1 MAITPPTNDSFDTF
15 LQSPRGDKLIR
26 LHVSRNTLIAFVV
39 SIVLHLLALL
49 FLVPKIDLNPSL
61 RATTMVVSLAPKPA
75 APEVS
80 PEPETIPEPIPS
92 PAPEVKKK
100 IIAKKPTSKPTSKPS
115 TPKASEFSVPKVLTT
130 PQPSPQTVPITSPI
144 NPQPQTST
152 DAPADMMAM
161 VNQKRAQREEQES
174 DAARQ
179 NAAAAAAERG
189 PSAEEKRDA
198 NIKRNFQSGTN
209 GVFEITRLESRS
221 ASFTFLGW
229 TSSLSNARREFFEV
243 EASAGQDVRLLMIR
257 RMIGLI
263 RQHYQG
269 DFDWESHRLGRTIV
283 KSARVEDNAE
293 LEDFLM
299 QEFFGTNYKT
309 KQ

>member
-1 MAITPPTNDSFDTF
+1 MAITPSTNDSFGTF

-49 FLVPKIDLNPSL
+49 FLVPKIDLNPSPQ
-61 RATTMVVSLAPKPA
+61 ATTMEVSLAPKPT
-75 APEVS
+75 APEVT
-80 PEPETIPEPIPS
+80 PEPETVLEPIPS
-92 PAPEVKKK
+92 PAPKVKKK
-100 IIAKKPTSKPTSKPS
+100 IIAKKPTSKPTSKSS
-115 TPKASEFSVPKVLTT
+115 TPKASDFSVPKVLTS
-130 PQPSPQTVPITSPI
+130 PQPSSQTVPITSPI
-144 NPQPQTST
+144 KPQPQTAT

-179 NAAAAAAERG
+179 NAVAAAAERG

-257 RMIGLI
+257 RMISLI
-263 RQHYQG
+263 RTHYQG
-269 DFDWESHRLGRTIV
+269 DFDWESHRLGKTIV
-283 KSARVEDNAE
+283 LSARTEDSAG

-299 QEFFGTNYKT
+299 VEFFGQNYKT
-309 KQ
+309 K

>member
-1 MAITPPTNDSFDTF
+1 MAITPPTNDSFGTF

-49 FLVPKIDLNPSL
+49 FLVPKIDLNPSPQ
-61 RATTMVVSLAPKPA
+61 ATTIEVSLAPKPT
-75 APEVS
+75 APEVT
-80 PEPETIPEPIPS
+80 PEPETVLEPIPS
-92 PAPEVKKK
+92 PVPEIKEK
-100 IIAKKPTSKPTSKPS
+100 IIAKKPTSKPS
-115 TPKASEFSVPKVLTT
+115 TPKASDFSVPKVLTT

-144 NPQPQTST
+144 NPQPQIST
-152 DAPADMMAM
+152 DAPVDMMAM

-189 PSAEEKRDA
+189 PSPEEKRDA

-257 RMIGLI
+257 RMISLI
-263 RQHYQG
+263 RTHYQG
-269 DFDWESHRLGRTIV
+269 DFDWESHRLGQAIV
-283 KSARVEDNAE
+283 LSARTEDSAG

-299 QEFFGTNYKT
+299 VEFFGQNYKT
-309 KQ
+309 K

>member
-1 MAITPPTNDSFDTF
+1 MAITPTNDSFGTF

-49 FLVPKIDLNPSL
+49 FLVPKIDLNPSPQ
-61 RATTMVVSLAPKPA
+61 ATTMEVSLAPKPT
-75 APEVS
+75 APEVT
-80 PEPETIPEPIPS
+80 PQTETVPEPIPS

-100 IIAKKPTSKPTSKPS
+100 IIAKKPTSKPS
-115 TPKASEFSVPKVLTT
+115 TPKASDFSVPKVLTT

-144 NPQPQTST
+144 KPQPQTST

-179 NAAAAAAERG
+179 NVAATAAERG

-229 TSSLSNARREFFEV
+229 TSSLSNAKREFFEV

-257 RMIGLI
+257 RMISLI

-269 DFDWESHRLGRTIV
+269 DFDWESHRLGKTIV
-283 KSARVEDNAE
+283 KSARVEDSAE

-299 QEFFGTNYKT
+299 QEFFGQNYKT
-309 KQ
+309 Q

>member
-1 MAITPPTNDSFDTF
+1 MAIIPSTNDSFGTF
-15 LQSPRGDKLIR
+15 LQSPCGDKLIR

-49 FLVPKIDLNPSL
+49 FLVPKIDLNPSPQ
-61 RATTMVVSLAPKPA
+61 ATTMEVSLAPKST
-75 APEVS
+75 APEVT
-80 PEPETIPEPIPS
+80 PETVPEPIPS

-100 IIAKKPTSKPTSKPS
+100 IIAKKPTSKPSK
-115 TPKASEFSVPKVLTT
+115 PKASDFSVPKVLTT

-144 NPQPQTST
+144 KPQPQTST
-152 DAPADMMAM
+152 DAPTDMMAM
-161 VNQKRAQREEQES
+161 VNQKRAQREAQEAT
-174 DAARQ
+174 AASE
-179 NAAAAAAERG
+179 NAVAAAAERG

-257 RMIGLI
+257 RMISLI
-263 RQHYQG
+263 RTHYQG

-283 KSARVEDNAE
+283 LSARTEDSAG

-299 QEFFGTNYKT
+299 VEFFGQNYKT
-309 KQ
+309 K

>member
-1 MAITPPTNDSFDTF
+1 MAITHPTNNSFDTF

-26 LHVSRNTLIAFVV
+26 LHINRNTLVAFVV

-49 FLVPKIDLNPSL
+49 FLVPKIDLNPSPQ
-61 RATTMVVSLAPKPA
+61 ATTMEVSLAPKST
-75 APEVS
+75 APEVT
-80 PEPETIPEPIPS
+80 PEPETVPEPIPS

-100 IIAKKPTSKPTSKPS
+100 IITKKPTSKSSK
-115 TPKASEFSVPKVLTT
+115 PKASDFSVPK
-130 PQPSPQTVPITSPI
+130 VPITSPI
-144 NPQPQTST
+144 KPQPQTST

-179 NAAAAAAERG
+179 NAAAAAVERG
-189 PSAEEKRDA
+189 SSAEEKRNA
-198 NIKRNFQSGTN
+198 NIKHNFQSGTN

-243 EASAGQDVRLLMIR
+243 EASSGQDVRLMMIR
-257 RMIGLI
+257 RMISLI

-269 DFDWESHRLGRTIV
+269 DFDWESRRLGRTIV
-283 KSARVEDNAE
+283 KSARVEDSAE
-293 LEDFLM
+293 LEGFLM
-299 QEFFGTNYKT
+299 QEFFGQNYKT
-309 KQ
+309 AL

>member
-15 LQSPRGDKLIR
+15 LQSPPGDKLIR

-39 SIVLHLLALL
+39 SLVLHLLALL
-49 FLVPKIDLNPSL
+49 FLVPKIDLNPSPQ
-61 RATTMVVSLAPKPA
+61 ATTMEVSLAPKST
-75 APEVS
+75 APEVT
-80 PEPETIPEPIPS
+80 PETVPEPIPS
-92 PAPEVKKK
+92 PAPAPEVKKK
-100 IIAKKPTSKPTSKPS
+100 IIAKKPTSKPSK
-115 TPKASEFSVPKVLTT
+115 PKASDFSVPKVLTT
-130 PQPSPQTVPITSPI
+130 PQPSPQTVPITAPI
-144 NPQPQTST
+144 KPQPQTST
-152 DAPADMMAM
+152 DAPTDMMAM
-161 VNQKRAQREEQES
+161 VNQKRAQREAQEAT
-174 DAARQ
+174 AASE
-179 NAAAAAAERG
+179 NAVAAAAERG

-257 RMIGLI
+257 RMISLI
-263 RQHYQG
+263 RTHYQG

-283 KSARVEDNAE
+283 LSARTEDSAG

-299 QEFFGTNYKT
+299 VEFFGQNYKT
-309 KQ
+309 K

>member
-1 MAITPPTNDSFDTF
+1 MAITPPTNDSFGTF

-49 FLVPKIDLNPSL
+49 FLVPKIDLNPSPQ
-61 RATTMVVSLAPKPA
+61 ATTMEVSLAPKPT
-75 APEVS
+75 APEVT
-80 PEPETIPEPIPS
+80 PEPETVPEPIPS

-100 IIAKKPTSKPTSKPS
+100 IIAKNPTSKPS
-115 TPKASEFSVPKVLTT
+115 KPKASDFSVPKVLTT

-144 NPQPQTST
+144 KPQPQTAT

-179 NAAAAAAERG
+179 NAVAAAAERG

-257 RMIGLI
+257 RMISLI
-263 RQHYQG
+263 RTHYQG
-269 DFDWESHRLGRTIV
+269 DFDWESHRLGKTIV
-283 KSARVEDNAE
+283 LSARTEDSAG

-299 QEFFGTNYKT
+299 VEFFGQNYKT
-309 KQ
+309 K

>member
-1 MAITPPTNDSFDTF
+1 MAITPSTNDSFDTF

-49 FLVPKIDLNPSL
+49 FLVPKIDLNPSPQ
-61 RATTMVVSLAPKPA
+61 ATTMEVSLAPKST
-75 APEVS
+75 APEVTS
-80 PEPETIPEPIPS
+80 EPETVPEPIPS

-100 IIAKKPTSKPTSKPS
+100 IIAKKPTSKPSK
-115 TPKASEFSVPKVLTT
+115 PKASDFSVPKVLTT

-144 NPQPQTST
+144 KPQPQTST
-152 DAPADMMAM
+152 DATTDMMAM
-161 VNQKRAQREEQES
+161 VNQKRAQREAQEAT
-174 DAARQ
+174 AASE

-257 RMIGLI
+257 RMISLI
-263 RQHYQG
+263 RTHYQG
-269 DFDWESHRLGRTIV
+269 DFDWESHRLGQTIV
-283 KSARVEDNAE
+283 LSARTEDSAG

-299 QEFFGTNYKT
+299 VEFFGQHYKA
-309 KQ
+309 Q

>member
-49 FLVPKIDLNPSL
+49 FLVPKIDLNPSPQ
-61 RATTMVVSLAPKPA
+61 ATTMEVSLAPKPT
-75 APEVS
+75 APEVT
-80 PEPETIPEPIPS
+80 PEPETVLEPIPS

-100 IIAKKPTSKPTSKPS
+100 IIAKKPTSKPS
-115 TPKASEFSVPKVLTT
+115 TPKASDFSVPKVLTT

-144 NPQPQTST
+144 KPQPQTST

-161 VNQKRAQREEQES
+161 VNQKRAQREVQES

-257 RMIGLI
+257 RMISLI
-263 RQHYQG
+263 RTHYQG

-283 KSARVEDNAE
+283 KSARVEDSAE
-293 LEDFLM
+293 LEEFLM
-299 QEFFGTNYKT
+299 QEFFGQNYKT
-309 KQ
+309 AL

>member
-1 MAITPPTNDSFDTF
+1 MAITPPTNDSFGTF

-49 FLVPKIDLNPSL
+49 FLVPKIDLNPSPQ
-61 RATTMVVSLAPKPA
+61 ATTMEVSLAPKPT
-75 APEVS
+75 APEVT
-80 PEPETIPEPIPS
+80 PEPETVPEPIPS

-100 IIAKKPTSKPTSKPS
+100 IIAKNPTSKPS
-115 TPKASEFSVPKVLTT
+115 KPKASDFSVPKVLTT
-130 PQPSPQTVPITSPI
+130 PPSSQTVPITSPI
-144 NPQPQTST
+144 KPQPQTST

-179 NAAAAAAERG
+179 NSAAAAAERG

-209 GVFEITRLESRS
+209 GVFEITRLESSS

-257 RMIGLI
+257 RMISLI
-263 RQHYQG
+263 RTHYQG

-283 KSARVEDNAE
+283 LSARTEDSAG

-299 QEFFGTNYKT
+299 VEFFGQNYKT
-309 KQ
+309 K

>member
-1 MAITPPTNDSFDTF
+1 MVITPPTNDSFDTF

-49 FLVPKIDLNPSL
+49 FLVPKIDLNPSPQ
-61 RATTMVVSLAPKPA
+61 ATTMEVSLAPKPT
-75 APEVS
+75 APEVK
-80 PEPETIPEPIPS
+80 PEPETVPEPIPS

-100 IIAKKPTSKPTSKPS
+100 IITKKPTSKP
-115 TPKASEFSVPKVLTT
+115 KASDFSVPK
-130 PQPSPQTVPITSPI
+130 VPITSPI
-144 NPQPQTST
+144 KPQPQTST

-179 NAAAAAAERG
+179 NAAAAAAARG

-198 NIKRNFQSGTN
+198 NIKHNFQSGTN

-229 TSSLSNARREFFEV
+229 TSNLSNARREFFEV
-243 EASAGQDVRLLMIR
+243 EASSGQDVRLMMIR
-257 RMIGLI
+257 RMISLI

-269 DFDWESHRLGRTIV
+269 DFDWESHRLGRTVV
-283 KSARVEDNAE
+283 KSARVEDSAE
-293 LEDFLM
+293 LEGFLM
-299 QEFFGTNYKT
+299 QEFFGQNYKT
-309 KQ
+309 AL

>member
-1 MAITPPTNDSFDTF
+1 MAITPTNDSFGTF

-49 FLVPKIDLNPSL
+49 FLVPKIDLNPSPQ
-61 RATTMVVSLAPKPA
+61 ATTMEVSLAPKPTA
-75 APEVS
+75 
-80 PEPETIPEPIPS
+80 PEPETVPEPIPS

-100 IIAKKPTSKPTSKPS
+100 IIAKKPTSKPS
-115 TPKASEFSVPKVLTT
+115 TPKASDFFVPKVLTT
-130 PQPSPQTVPITSPI
+130 PQPSAQTIPITSPI
-144 NPQPQTST
+144 KPQPQTST

-174 DAARQ
+174 DAVRQ
-179 NAAAAAAERG
+179 NSAAAAAERG

-243 EASAGQDVRLLMIR
+243 EASAGEDVRLLMIR

-263 RQHYQG
+263 RTHYQG

-283 KSARVEDNAE
+283 KSARVEDSAE
-293 LEDFLM
+293 LEEFLM
-299 QEFFGTNYKT
+299 QEFFGQNYKT
-309 KQ
+309 TL

>member
-1 MAITPPTNDSFDTF
+1 MAITPPTNNSFDTF

-49 FLVPKIDLNPSL
+49 FLVPKIDLNPSPQ
-61 RATTMVVSLAPKPA
+61 ATTMEVSLAPKPT
-75 APEVS
+75 APEVT
-80 PEPETIPEPIPS
+80 PEPETVLEPIPS

-100 IIAKKPTSKPTSKPS
+100 IIAKKPTSKPS
-115 TPKASEFSVPKVLTT
+115 TPKASDFSVPKVLTT

-144 NPQPQTST
+144 KPQPQTST

-161 VNQKRAQREEQES
+161 VNQKRAQREVQES

-257 RMIGLI
+257 RMISLI
-263 RQHYQG
+263 RTHYQG

-283 KSARVEDNAE
+283 KSARVEDSAE
-293 LEDFLM
+293 LEEFLM
-299 QEFFGTNYKT
+299 QEFFGQNYKT
-309 KQ
+309 AL

>member
-1 MAITPPTNDSFDTF
+1 MAITPPTNDSFEIF

-49 FLVPKIDLNPSL
+49 FLVPKIDLNPSPQ
-61 RATTMVVSLAPKPA
+61 ATTMEVSLAPKPT
-75 APEVS
+75 APEVT
-80 PEPETIPEPIPS
+80 PEPETVPEPIPS
-92 PAPEVKKK
+92 PAPDVKKK
-100 IIAKKPTSKPTSKPS
+100 IIAKKPSSKPS
-115 TPKASEFSVPKVLTT
+115 KPKASDFSVPKVLTT
-130 PQPSPQTVPITSPI
+130 PQPSPQTAAITP
-144 NPQPQTST
+144 PTKPQTQTPT
-152 DAPADMMAM
+152 DAPTDMMAM
-161 VNQKRAQREEQES
+161 VNQKRAQREAQEAT
-174 DAARQ
+174 AASE
-179 NAAAAAAERG
+179 NAAATAAERG

-209 GVFEITRLESRS
+209 GIFEITRLESRS

-257 RMIGLI
+257 RMISLI

-283 KSARVEDNAE
+283 LSARTEDSAG

-299 QEFFGTNYKT
+299 VEFFGQNYKT
-309 KQ
+309 AL

>member
-49 FLVPKIDLNPSL
+49 FLVPKIDLNPSPQ
-61 RATTMVVSLAPKPA
+61 ATTMEVSLAPKPT
-75 APEVS
+75 APEVT
-80 PEPETIPEPIPS
+80 PEPETVLEPIPS

-100 IIAKKPTSKPTSKPS
+100 IIAKKPTSKPS
-115 TPKASEFSVPKVLTT
+115 TPKASDFSVPKVLTT

-144 NPQPQTST
+144 KPQPQTST

-257 RMIGLI
+257 RMISLI
-263 RQHYQG
+263 RTHYQG

-283 KSARVEDNAE
+283 KSARVEDSAE
-293 LEDFLM
+293 LEEFLM
-299 QEFFGTNYKT
+299 QEFFGQNYKT
-309 KQ
+309 AL

>member
-49 FLVPKIDLNPSL
+49 FLVPKIDLNPSPQ
-61 RATTMVVSLAPKPA
+61 ATTMEVSLAPKPT
-75 APEVS
+75 APEVT
-80 PEPETIPEPIPS
+80 PEPETVPEPIPS

-100 IIAKKPTSKPTSKPS
+100 IIAKKPTSKPS
-115 TPKASEFSVPKVLTT
+115 TPKASDFSVPKVLTT

-144 NPQPQTST
+144 KPQPQTAT

-179 NAAAAAAERG
+179 NASAAAAERG

-257 RMIGLI
+257 RMISLI
-263 RQHYQG
+263 RTHYQG
-269 DFDWESHRLGRTIV
+269 DFDWESHRLGQTIV
-283 KSARVEDNAE
+283 LSARTEDSAG

-299 QEFFGTNYKT
+299 VEFFGQNYKT
-309 KQ
+309 K

>member
-1 MAITPPTNDSFDTF
+1 MVITPPTNDSFDTF

-49 FLVPKIDLNPSL
+49 FLVPKIDLNPSPQ
-61 RATTMVVSLAPKPA
+61 ATTMEVSLAPKPT
-75 APEVS
+75 APEVK
-80 PEPETIPEPIPS
+80 PEPETVPEPIPS

-100 IIAKKPTSKPTSKPS
+100 IITKKPTSKP
-115 TPKASEFSVPKVLTT
+115 KASDFSVPK
-130 PQPSPQTVPITSPI
+130 VPITSPI
-144 NPQPQTST
+144 KPQPQTST

-179 NAAAAAAERG
+179 NAAAAAAARG

-198 NIKRNFQSGTN
+198 NIKHNFQSGTN
-209 GVFEITRLESRS
+209 GIFEITRLESRS

-229 TSSLSNARREFFEV
+229 TSNLSNARREFFEV
-243 EASAGQDVRLLMIR
+243 EASSGQDVRLMMIR
-257 RMIGLI
+257 RMISLI

-269 DFDWESHRLGRTIV
+269 DFDWESHRLGRTVV
-283 KSARVEDNAE
+283 KSARVEDSAE
-293 LEDFLM
+293 LEGFLM
-299 QEFFGTNYKT
+299 QEFFGQNYKT
-309 KQ
+309 AL

>member
-1 MAITPPTNDSFDTF
+1 MVITPPTNDSLDTF

-49 FLVPKIDLNPSL
+49 FLVPKIDLNPSPQ
-61 RATTMVVSLAPKPA
+61 ATTMEVSLAPKPT
-75 APEVS
+75 APEVK
-80 PEPETIPEPIPS
+80 PEPETVPEPIPS

-100 IIAKKPTSKPTSKPS
+100 IITKKPTSKP
-115 TPKASEFSVPKVLTT
+115 KASDFSVPK
-130 PQPSPQTVPITSPI
+130 VPITSPI
-144 NPQPQTST
+144 KPQPQTST

-179 NAAAAAAERG
+179 NAAAAAAARG

-198 NIKRNFQSGTN
+198 NIKHNFQSGTN

-229 TSSLSNARREFFEV
+229 TSNLSNARREFFEV
-243 EASAGQDVRLLMIR
+243 EASSGQDVRLMMIR
-257 RMIGLI
+257 RMISLI

-269 DFDWESHRLGRTIV
+269 DFDWESHRLGRTVV
-283 KSARVEDNAE
+283 KSARVEDSAE
-293 LEDFLM
+293 LEGFLM
-299 QEFFGTNYKT
+299 QEFFGQNYKT
-309 KQ
+309 AL

>member
-1 MAITPPTNDSFDTF
+1 MVITPPTNDSFDTF

-49 FLVPKIDLNPSL
+49 FLVPKIDLNPSPQ
-61 RATTMVVSLAPKPA
+61 ATTMEVSLAPKPT
-75 APEVS
+75 APEVK
-80 PEPETIPEPIPS
+80 PEPETVPEPIPS

-100 IIAKKPTSKPTSKPS
+100 IITKKPTSKP
-115 TPKASEFSVPKVLTT
+115 KASDFSVPK
-130 PQPSPQTVPITSPI
+130 VPITSPI
-144 NPQPQTST
+144 KPQPQTST

-179 NAAAAAAERG
+179 NAAAAAAARG

-229 TSSLSNARREFFEV
+229 TSNLSNARREFFEV
-243 EASAGQDVRLLMIR
+243 EASSGQDVQLLVTR
-257 RMIGLI
+257 RIISLI

-269 DFDWESHRLGRTIV
+269 DFDWKSDRLGRTIV
-283 KSARVEDNAE
+283 KSARVEDSAE
-293 LEDFLM
+293 LEEFLM
-299 QEFFGTNYKT
+299 KELFPPKL
-309 KQ
+309 

>member
-1 MAITPPTNDSFDTF
+1 
-15 LQSPRGDKLIR
+15 
-26 LHVSRNTLIAFVV
+26 
-39 SIVLHLLALL
+39 
-49 FLVPKIDLNPSL
+49 
-61 RATTMVVSLAPKPA
+61 
-75 APEVS
+75 
-80 PEPETIPEPIPS
+80 
-92 PAPEVKKK
+92 
-100 IIAKKPTSKPTSKPS
+100 
-115 TPKASEFSVPKVLTT
+115 
-130 PQPSPQTVPITSPI
+130 
-144 NPQPQTST
+144 
-152 DAPADMMAM
+152 M

-179 NAAAAAAERG
+179 NSAAAAAERG

-257 RMIGLI
+257 RMISLI
-263 RQHYQG
+263 RTHYQG
-269 DFDWESHRLGRTIV
+269 DFDWESHRLGQTIV
-283 KSARVEDNAE
+283 LSARTEDSAG

-299 QEFFGTNYKT
+299 VEFFGQNYKT
-309 KQ
+309 K

>member
-49 FLVPKIDLNPSL
+49 FLVPKIDLNPSPQ
-61 RATTMVVSLAPKPA
+61 ATTMEVSLAPKPT
-75 APEVS
+75 APEVT
-80 PEPETIPEPIPS
+80 PEPETVLEPIPS

-100 IIAKKPTSKPTSKPS
+100 IIAKKPTSKPS
-115 TPKASEFSVPKVLTT
+115 TPKASDFSVPKVLTT

-144 NPQPQTST
+144 KPQPQTST

-243 EASAGQDVRLLMIR
+243 EANAGQDVRLLMIR

-263 RQHYQG
+263 RTHYQG

-283 KSARVEDNAE
+283 KSARVEDSTE

-299 QEFFGTNYKT
+299 QEFFGQHYKA
-309 KQ
+309 Q